1 MPLLV
6 FVAFASFAQVTTKS
20 HRMDRELHLSYDND
34 LFFATDQ
41 YYTSGV
47 NITHARIIDEG
58 TKLYSRFKSKRNDT
72 LKVIGRIQYGHKI
85 FTPSKI
91 KKRNVNDF
99 DRPYAGWHY
108 LKFHVQNHPGV
119 NSMNRYT
126 LTLGVVGDRSG
137 IGNFQEWW
145 HDKFGFPQPRGWK
158 YQIRNE
164 FILNFDYNRMMY
176 WSPIKNV
183 GFLSDTGIKLG
194 NGITGAT
201 QHLQVRYGRSGRL
214 FNSGAG
220 RSRISK
226 HIPVVGNN
234 DPEEEEGYF
243 FYGFEGQYVLSNIF
257 IEGTL
262 IGENRE
268 SPHVEELE
276 TFVIVRKYG
285 FTYTNYYTTFS
296 FTVYKM
302 TPENEGAKTHRYVSL
317 NLAFRF

>member
-1 MPLLV
+1 
-6 FVAFASFAQVTTKS
+6 
-20 HRMDRELHLSYDND
+20 MDRELHISYDND
-34 LFFATDQ
+34 FYFATDQ
-41 YYTSGV
+41 YYTSGLNV
-47 NITHARIIDEG
+47 TYARILDQG
-58 TKLYSRFKSKRNDT
+58 TKLYSRFKSRRSDT

-108 LKFHVQNHPGV
+108 IKLHAQNHPGV
-119 NSMNRYT
+119 NSVNRYV
-126 LTLGVVGDRSG
+126 LTLGVVGESSG

-145 HDKFGFPQPRGWK
+145 HDKFGFPQPRGWD

-176 WSPIKNV
+176 WSPVKNI
-183 GFLSDTGIKLG
+183 GFLSDTGVKVG
-194 NGITGAT
+194 NGVTGAT
-201 QHLQVRYGRSGRL
+201 QHVQVRYGRSGRL

-220 RSRISK
+220 SSRISN
-226 HIPVVGNN
+226 HIPMVGNA

-243 FYGFEGQYVLSNIF
+243 FYGFEGRYILNNVF
-257 IEGTL
+257 IEGT
-262 IGENRE
+262 IIDEERE

-285 FTYTNYYTTFS
+285 FTYTNYYTS
-296 FTVYKM
+296 FTVAVYKM
-302 TPENEGAKTHRYVSL
+302 TPENKGAKAHRYVSL
-317 NLAFRF
+317 SLALRF